1 MEDAL
6 TAQVHAGPDQTP
18 VVAARCTEYEFE
30 AVQAALRQ
38 ALAPLGGM
46 AAFVRPGERI
56 VLKPNLLLGVAP
68 ELAITTHPAV
78 VAAVAVEVRE
88 AGAHPVVVESP
99 GAGIVHVKTVIERI
113 YRKTGLRE
121 AAERYGF
128 ELSLDMEWGPVSVPD
143 ARLMR
148 RLEVMNPIRE
158 AVGVIN
164 LAKFKTHAFM
174 TFTGATKNMFGVIPG
189 LNKVAFHGK
198 FPDPL
203 RFADMLLDVAGFVR
217 PRLSIVDAIVGLE
230 GKGPGTG
237 GKARPLGFLLAGTDT
252 VAMDVA
258 CCRIARIDTGAVP
271 VLVAARER
279 GLWSGRA
286 ADIDTVGV
294 PVADLLVTDFLLP
307 ARHTRE
313 RGDSPVGFVEH
324 LARPILRGGFSP
336 RPRPKKGRCTLCKS
350 CEQICPGKAIRMD
363 IPGRVAK
370 VDDALCIRC
379 YCCHEVCP
387 SAAIDL
393 EFTGLGR
400 AVHRLGLV

>member
-1 MEDAL
+1 MEDAR
-6 TAQVHAGPDQTP
+6 TPQVHAGSDRTP

-30 AVQAALRQ
+30 AVQAALRR

-56 VLKPNLLLGVAP
+56 VLKPNLLLGTAP
-68 ELAITTHPAV
+68 DQAITTHPVV

-88 AGAHPVVVESP
+88 AGAHPVVAESP
-99 GAGIVHVKTVIERI
+99 GSGIVHAKTFVDRI

-121 AAERYGF
+121 VAERYGF
-128 ELSLDMEWGPVSVPD
+128 ELSLDMGWEAVSLPE
-143 ARLMR
+143 ARLVR
-148 RLEVMNPIRE
+148 RLEVMDPIRE
-158 AVGVIN
+158 ADGVIN
-164 LAKFKTHAFM
+164 LAKFKTHTFM
-174 TFTGATKNMFGVIPG
+174 VFTGATKNLFGVIPG

-198 FPDPL
+198 FADPL

-217 PRLSIVDAIVGLE
+217 PRLSIVDAIVGME
-230 GKGPGTG
+230 GKGPGTA

-271 VLVAARER
+271 VLAAAHER

-286 ADIDTVGV
+286 ADVDTIGV
-294 PVADLLVTDFLLP
+294 PVAELQVKDFLLP
-307 ARHTRE
+307 SLHTRE
-313 RGDSPVGFVEH
+313 RGDSPVGVVER

-336 RPRPKKGRCTLCKS
+336 RPRPKKDRCTLCAS
-350 CEQICPGKAIRMD
+350 CERACPGKAIHMD
-363 IPGRVAK
+363 KEARVAK

-400 AVHRLGLV
+400 VVHGVGLV